1 MLKFI
6 SAFLFLFVIAIVA
19 CADKDPGETVNH
31 VHLGKYIIDLTFGP
45 LATFIVAPFLLWGMK
60 VIVSRQLKAHDDEKA
75 AAAAK
80 EEEEKRKQIAILEE
94 HKKDAIRL
102 KAQLEKER
110 HEKVI
115 DMIAE
120 NRSLVGIK
128 IDKVCKQLAD
138 QDARFR
144 NHGHNIDTEKGQ
156 TKDVIHK
163 WSYTPPGG

>member
-1 MLKFI
+1 MFKLLM
-6 SAFLFLFVIAIVA
+6 LFLFSLFIVA
-19 CADKDPGETVNH
+19 CADKDPGAGINH
-31 VHLGKYIIDLTFGP
+31 LHVGPYILDLTFGP

-60 VIVSRQLKAHDDEKA
+60 VIIARQLKAHDDEKA

-80 EEEEKRKQIAILEE
+80 EEAEKKRQIEFLEE
-94 HKKDAIRL
+94 HKKEAIKL

-120 NRSLVGIK
+120 NRSLVAIK
-128 IDKVCKQLAD
+128 IDKVCKQLAE
-138 QDARFR
+138 QDNRFR
-144 NHGHNIDTEKGQ
+144 NHGHNIDNETGQ

-163 WSYTPPGG
+163 WNYTPPGG